1 MFATFDHGYTRSIG
15 IAMSTEVVAE
25 TKAHPYRVIVIVA
38 ALGYFVDIYDLLL
51 FNVIRLSSLAS
62 LGYTGDAAKA
72 QGFFL
77 LNMQMGGMLVGGLLW
92 GILAD
97 KRGRLS
103 VLFGSI
109 ILYSLANIANGF
121 VNSVETY
128 AAMRF
133 IAGIGL
139 AGELGAGITLVSE
152 SMHRESRGYGTTIVA
167 SIGLCGAIVA
177 ALVGDMF
184 HWRTAYFI
192 GGGMGLLLLVLRIGV
207 YESGMFD
214 KVKQQTS
221 IVRGNFFQFF
231 SNRHRGFKY
240 LAVIMIGVPIW
251 YVLAILI
258 AFSPE
263 MGKAMGMTSLPVPS
277 RAVLYCYIGMATGD
291 LASGSLSQALQS
303 RKKAL
308 AVFFA
313 ISIVAIGAYF
323 TFARTS
329 LNTFYLVCMALG
341 FAIGYWAVFMMVAS
355 EQFGTN
361 LRGTATTTVPN
372 FVRGS
377 VVLVTSLFRA
387 LESSLGTLQ
396 SAAFVGAVLMMLA
409 IVALRIV
416 EETYGKD
423 LDFVEGV

>member
-1 MFATFDHGYTRSIG
+1 
-15 IAMSTEVVAE
+15 MSTEVVAE